1 MATGILGLLLG
12 LAGGFDAHYNLLTST
27 REGDGCTGS
36 SARSPADGTSSRP
49 IHSPEGKLA
58 ATGSLAKLSVTK
70 SARVRVRGAH
80 MEHGSTDP
88 VGRSVGTDSGT

>member
-1 MATGILGLLLG
+1 MATGILGLLIG
-12 LAGGFDAHYNLLTST
+12 LAARATTLLTST

-58 ATGSLAKLSVTK
+58 ATDSLAIS
-70 SARVRVRGAH
+70 
-80 MEHGSTDP
+80 EQN
-88 VGRSVGTDSGT
+88 